1 MHFMWHLTVEILL
14 YRPIVTKIARA
25 VTDGTDYWLILKVF
39 GYRLSVNTVIC
50 VLTL

>member
-1 MHFMWHLTVEILL
+1 MWHLTVEILL
-14 YRPIVTKIARA
+14 YRPVVTKIAGA

-39 GYRLSVNTVIC
+39 RYRLSVNTVIC

>member
-14 YRPIVTKIARA
+14 YRPIVTKIART

-39 GYRLSVNTVIC
+39 GYSQ
-50 VLTL
+50 